1 MSYDLM
7 VFEPE
12 AAPKSHHDFMEWYFQ
27 LTKWNDG
34 PYDDPKQT
42 SARLR
47 AWVQGMQRTFP
58 DMNTPE
64 AEIHLQDDDGV
75 LADYTI
81 GRQFV
86 YAGFAWSKAVVAA
99 GEAERLAKLHAMGFF
114 DVSSNGEE
122 VWLPVHGTLEL
133 AHQKKR
139 PFLERLRRALRGS

>member
-12 AAPKSHHDFMEWYFQ
+12 AAPKDHDAFMDWYTN
-27 LTKWNDG
+27 LTNWNDG
-34 PYDDPKQT
+34 PYDDPART

-47 AWVQGMQRTFP
+47 AWVQEMRRMFP

-86 YAGFAWSKAVVAA
+86 YAGFAWSKAVAAA
-99 GEAERLAKLHAMGFF
+99 GEAERLAKLRG
-114 DVSSNGEE
+114 VEC
-122 VWLPVHGTLEL
+122 
-133 AHQKKR
+133 
-139 PFLERLRRALRGS
+139 RREFKWRRGVASGKWNAKTGSPKEASIS

>member
-1 MSYDLM
+1 M

-12 AAPKSHHDFMEWYFQ
+12 AAPKDHDAFMDWYTN
-27 LTKWNDG
+27 LTNWNDG
-34 PYDDPKQT
+34 PYDDPART
-42 SARLR
+42 PARLR
-47 AWVQGMQRTFP
+47 AWVQEMRRMFP

-86 YAGFAWSKAVVAA
+86 YAGFAWSKAVAAA
-99 GEAERLAKLHAMGFF
+99 GEAERLAKLHGVGFF

-122 VWLPVHGTLEL
+122 VWLPANGTLKL

-139 PFLERLRRALRGS
+139 PFLERLRQTLRDR

>member
-64 AEIHLQDDDGV
+64 AEIHLVQH
-75 LADYTI
+75 
-81 GRQFV
+81 GRHCNALCLLPTLKCGPQ
-86 YAGFAWSKAVVAA
+86 AA
-99 GEAERLAKLHAMGFF
+99 
-114 DVSSNGEE
+114 
-122 VWLPVHGTLEL
+122 T
-133 AHQKKR
+133 
-139 PFLERLRRALRGS
+139 